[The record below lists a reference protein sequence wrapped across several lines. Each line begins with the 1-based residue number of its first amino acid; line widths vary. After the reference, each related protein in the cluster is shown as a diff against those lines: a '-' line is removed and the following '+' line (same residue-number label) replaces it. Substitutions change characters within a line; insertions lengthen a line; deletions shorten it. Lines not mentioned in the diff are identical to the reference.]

1 MKPLSVVIVGATG
14 LVGTTLLRVLEERK
28 LPVGELH
35 LFASER
41 SSGARVHAF
50 GKEVAVSVLDDER
63 LSKLADIDLAFFA
76 AGARTSATFAP
87 ALAARGA
94 IVIDKSSA
102 FRLDSEVPLVVPE
115 ANAEALVGKRLI
127 ANPNCAT
134 IPLAVALAP
143 LRRRFGLAWVSVAT
157 YQSVSG
163 AGKDA
168 LEEFHRQRRG
178 EDKPAQILP
187 RRVEGNLFPENGPFD
202 ESGYSEEEVKIAAEL
217 RKILGDP
224 ELPVSATSVRVPVAV
239 SHSEAVA
246 FATRDNATLADIAR
260 ELRSAPG
267 VTFLEGAGYVTPLEA
282 AGSDA
287 VFVGRLRP
295 DTAHP
300 GAYLAWVVSDNLRKG
315 AATNAAQI
323 AEAALALRANAP
335 V

>member
-1 MKPLSVVIVGATG
+1 MKPLSVAIVGATG
-14 LVGTTLLRVLEERK
+14 LVGTTLLRVLEERQ

-41 SSGARVHAF
+41 SSGTRVRPF
-50 GKEVAVSVLDDER
+50 GKEITVRVLDDER

-115 ANAEALVGKRLI
+115 ANAETLVGKRLI

-143 LRRRFGLAWVSVAT
+143 VRRRFGLAWVSVAT

-168 LEEFHRQRRG
+168 LEEFQRQRHG

-187 RRVEGNLFPENGPFD
+187 RRVEGSLFPENGPFD
-202 ESGYSEEEVKIAAEL
+202 ESGYGEEECKIAAEL
-217 RKILGDP
+217 RKILGDS
-224 ELPVSATSVRVPVAV
+224 ELRVSATSVRVPVAV
-239 SHSEAVA
+239 SHSEALA
-246 FATRDNATLADIAR
+246 FAPHDNATLADIAR

-300 GAYLAWVVSDNLRKG
+300 GAFLAWVVSDNLRKG
-315 AATNAAQI
+315 AATNAVQI